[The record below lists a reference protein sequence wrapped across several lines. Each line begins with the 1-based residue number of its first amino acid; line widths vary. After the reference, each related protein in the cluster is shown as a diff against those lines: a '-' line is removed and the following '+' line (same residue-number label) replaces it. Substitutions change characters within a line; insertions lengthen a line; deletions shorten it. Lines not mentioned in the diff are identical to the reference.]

1 MTRLKKL
8 SDLQV
13 HEVSLVNRA
22 ANLKRFLITKAEQE
36 GLNAMPTTE
45 SIRDTLLAVPAP
57 LMAQVEAICKSAD
70 GMDDEATAACK
81 AAMRILQPHMDRIP
95 KKALHESLKAIMPES
110 DAAVTDDDA
119 APDTTTAMQTGTN
132 KSADTDDGDAAD
144 EEADEEAADKSVN
157 APGPDEDG
165 EEEMAD
171 KAMPDFIKAKIKA
184 KDDKDAKEKDKD
196 AKKKA
201 LAKSQGVQAP
211 ASLRYAEDQVAGQ
224 ERAADHT
231 HEESNVAKSASL
243 DLSSF
248 TPEQRAAIA
257 PIFKSQAAQ
266 ADAHQAL
273 LAEHKEAIA
282 KSQALQHKLDR
293 QEFVA
298 KAKAFP
304 HLGKADE
311 LGEKMHDLHDAS
323 PELAEKWFDVL
334 KSANLAAG
342 NSDLFQERGSRMS
355 GTTAASAS
363 KIDQAVAGMVTK
375 SVGGMTHA
383 QAVRKFLST
392 DEGKKMYNEER
403 AEADRA
409 RRNR

>member
-8 SDLQV
+8 TALDV
-13 HEVSLVNRA
+13 HEISLVNRA
-22 ANLKRFLITKAEQE
+22 ANQKRFLITKAEQE
-36 GLNAMPTTE
+36 GLNAMPTNDD
-45 SIRDTLLAVPAP
+45 IRDTLLAVPAP

-95 KKALHESLKAIMPES
+95 KGALNEALQAIMP
-110 DAAVTDDDA
+110 TKDDDA
-119 APDTTTAMQTGTN
+119 APDTTTAMQSGTN
-132 KSADTDDGDAAD
+132 KSADTDDGEA
-144 EEADEEAADKSVN
+144 ADEEAADKAAGN

-184 KDDKDAKEKDKD
+184 KEDKEDDKDG
-196 AKKKA
+196 KKKA

-211 ASLRYAEDQVAGQ
+211 ASLRYAESQIAGQ
-224 ERAADHT
+224 EQAADTHT
-231 HEESNVAKSASL
+231 QEFNVAKSANL

-266 ADAHQAL
+266 TEAHQAL
-273 LAEHKEAIA
+273 LAEHREAIA

-311 LGEKMHDLHDAS
+311 LGAKMH
-323 PELAEKWFDVL
+323 
-334 KSANLAAG
+334 
-342 NSDLFQERGSRMS
+342 
-355 GTTAASAS
+355 
-363 KIDQAVAGMVTK
+363 
-375 SVGGMTHA
+375 
-383 QAVRKFLST
+383 
-392 DEGKKMYNEER
+392 
-403 AEADRA
+403 
-409 RRNR
+409 